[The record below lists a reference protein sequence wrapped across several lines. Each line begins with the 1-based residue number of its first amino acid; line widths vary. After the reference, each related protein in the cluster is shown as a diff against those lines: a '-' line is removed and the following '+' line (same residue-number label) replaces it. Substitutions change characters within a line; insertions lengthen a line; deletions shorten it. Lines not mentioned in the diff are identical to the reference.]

1 MKYSK
6 NKDVILLHG
15 LFGSLSNWG
24 NVIKNLEINYNVYTP
39 TFPLFS
45 HISKEI
51 HFKI

>member
-24 NVIKNLEINYNVYTP
+24 NVIKNLDKDHRNDSHSVHQQKLIP
-39 TFPLFS
+39 T
-45 HISKEI
+45 EYQ
-51 HFKI
+51 